1 MKIRTDFVTNSSSS
15 SFVISYKA
23 IPEVDKNTLEQYPFI
38 KNYVSMLEKALIG
51 DSDIIRSLKELDD
64 HFIEQ
69 YGWGEYNTIEKI
81 LSDDEYLLENY
92 NKYKT
97 RLEDNY
103 NIVIKSVD
111 NSDESTPTILEGLHD
126 GTNFIVEG
134 EY

>member
-23 IPEVDKNTLEQYPFI
+23 IPEVDKKTLEQYPFI
-38 KNYVSMLEKALIG
+38 KNYVNMLEKALIG
-51 DSDIIRSLKELDD
+51 DSDIIKSLKELDD

-81 LSDDEYLLENY
+81 LSDDEYLLESY
-92 NKYKT
+92 NKYKA

-111 NSDESTPTILEGLHD
+111 NSDESTHIILEGLHD